1 MRHKKHPVNHNSAN
15 PRKRSTYFKFL
26 SFIDLLLIFKLSYN
40 EKIDARKIVLIIRII
55 VAFIKYF
62 VVFILIPFV
71 LRQRRRY
78 WADFL
83 PVVHNY

>member
-1 MRHKKHPVNHNSAN
+1 MRHKKRPVNHNSIN
-15 PRKRSTYFKFL
+15 PIIRHIYFSSL
-26 SFIDLLLIFKLSYN
+26 SFTDLFLILKLSYN